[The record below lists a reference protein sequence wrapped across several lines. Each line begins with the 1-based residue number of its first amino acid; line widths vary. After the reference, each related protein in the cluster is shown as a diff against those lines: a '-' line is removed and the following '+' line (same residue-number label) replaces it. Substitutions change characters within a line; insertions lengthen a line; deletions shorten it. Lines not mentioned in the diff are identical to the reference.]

1 MYRCHI
7 WRILTPS
14 VPCPGS
20 GACSCSTSR
29 AWWPGAAAPRWTD
42 SPPWRTSRTTPP
54 PSSGCAGQH
63 YITPFLALLIYGF
76 NFSNIL
82 WFDHNPG
89 WQVTINLHWSMMMAF
104 WEKYF
109 YMFRYISSSLMYWCI
124 ASDAPSSLTWHLS
137 CCSFSRS
144 VYRHGNRESV
154 YSQTHTINGL
164 EKWMVVSYEDSAKW
178 QNKPDYYRI
187 FTYRLPIYN
196 VNISVCSYINQNNI
210 IYFILSTSMIY
221 QLKDCTKSLILVL
234 FLSHSNQYSNSSIQ
248 IMNKDCT

>member
-82 WFDHNPG
+82 WFDRNPG

-104 WEKYF
+104 YEKYF
-109 YMFRYISSSLMYWCI
+109 LTRLLHVLLAMPPAAFPDTCLVA
-124 ASDAPSSLTWHLS
+124 ASPAQFTATATGRVSTPRLTPSMVWRNEWLYHTRIRQHGRTNPIITEYLHT
-137 CCSFSRS
+137 
-144 VYRHGNRESV
+144 VY
-154 YSQTHTINGL
+154 L
-164 EKWMVVSYEDSAKW
+164 
-178 QNKPDYYRI
+178 
-187 FTYRLPIYN
+187 FT
-196 VNISVCSYINQNNI
+196 
-210 IYFILSTSMIY
+210 M
-221 QLKDCTKSLILVL
+221 
-234 FLSHSNQYSNSSIQ
+234 
-248 IMNKDCT
+248 

>member
-1 MYRCHI
+1 
-7 WRILTPS
+7 
-14 VPCPGS
+14 
-20 GACSCSTSR
+20 
-29 AWWPGAAAPRWTD
+29 
-42 SPPWRTSRTTPP
+42 
-54 PSSGCAGQH
+54 
-63 YITPFLALLIYGF
+63 
-76 NFSNIL
+76 
-82 WFDHNPG
+82 
-89 WQVTINLHWSMMMAF
+89 MMMAF

-164 EKWMVVSYEDSAKW
+164 EKWMVVSYEDSATW
-178 QNKPDYYRI
+178 QNKPDYYWI

-210 IYFILSTSMIY
+210 ISSYQPPWYINLKTAQNYLSSFYFWRQYMARHTNMFLA
-221 QLKDCTKSLILVL
+221 
-234 FLSHSNQYSNSSIQ
+234 LSHSNQYSNSPNTNHEQRLYIR
-248 IMNKDCT
+248 